1 MKKRLFAFIVTPMLI
16 LSACARDNQPKEIDY
31 HSLVFNYPALELEI
45 GKSQTLKV
53 KSGMPD
59 ENSVITW
66 VTSDKNVAT
75 VTKAGLVYAYKE
87 GTCTITGFID
97 ANSNGQL
104 DEKEYYGE
112 CQVTDFLKDKGL
124 NFSVSDKELDL
135 QMEQTRYV
143 SAYIKP
149 APESGNYY
157 YLTYTVEDPS
167 IAKVT
172 KDSSYNTRA
181 LVKAIGLGSTDV
193 TVTYGGQTAIFT
205 INVTPWIEG
214 DKTHVAS
221 IAFSEDTKVIQKTSE
236 ANPTYQTAVE
246 ILPSTATNKKI
257 SYSSNNPDVATVDE
271 NGVVTGLTGGSAIIT
286 AVSEDL
292 QKTASM
298 NIVVQDIFTTY
309 ETDLYAG
316 YYNGLTTW
324 KNGEDLIDKLHD
336 IIRDYTPLKYDWD
349 VVRSADEAIDN
360 ASALDAMY
368 SAEEIL
374 KSEQSNGYNREHAF
388 PASLMTGFST
398 GEATTQKGR
407 ATDYH
412 NLYAAG
418 KSGNSARNNKNYG
431 MADVN
436 EPSYSQ
442 SEEGYSSDRLN
453 FEPNDY
459 DKGKASRALF
469 YMATMYN
476 EDVIADVT
484 DSLTFQDDDPNKTGG
499 SKSVHVV
506 YTQKALQIREE
517 YADYSKITFS
527 KFHYHEDDASQA
539 IYEQYVTQDTTDL
552 SFEDLLAVE
561 AEAYGEYS
569 TDNCEF
575 AIGGLSDLLSW
586 SSYGISYA
594 EYRRNNVVEDA
605 QGNRNPF
612 TDYPELINYAY
623 GALKDQPGSLENIRP
638 SEEILDTD
646 SGETIAYRVE
656 SYKESAVVDTTYT
669 AEDINLVAVKSDLS
683 TEPAPEGANLFDSY
697 TFTKADLENSFAY
710 LTIPTTLNTIKIK
723 VKVTEGDISICNY
736 QHELTGNSKGGDM
749 KDFTSGNTVTLS
761 EIEWKI
767 SWTNASDTDC
777 NPGNKRKAGVA
788 FGKTNHGVGSI
799 TFETTE
805 SIENLS
811 AIFILANCASNKTVT
826 YKLYAG
832 ATVVK
837 SGSYT
842 GTGQDSDPILIGTT
856 FEAKTS
862 VAKIVIS
869 GASDFAVH
877 MHTLALKY

>member
-1 MKKRLFAFIVTPMLI
+1 MLI

-87 GTCTITGFID
+87 GTCTVTGFID

-236 ANPTYQTAVE
+236 ANPTYQTAVD

-298 NIVVQDIFTTY
+298 NIVVQDTFTTY

-324 KNGEDLIDKLHD
+324 ENGEDLIDKLHD
-336 IIRDYTPLKYDWD
+336 IIKDYTPLKYDWD

-374 KSEQSNGYNREHAF
+374 KSEQASGYSREHAF
-388 PASLMTGFST
+388 PASLMTGFTT
-398 GEATTQKGR
+398 GDAVAQKGR

-412 NLYAAG
+412 NLFAASA
-418 KSGNSARNNKNYG
+418 SGNSSRSNKNYG
-431 MADVN
+431 MADIN
-436 EPSYSQ
+436 EPTYSIADDGSYSF
-442 SEEGYSSDRLN
+442 DRLD
-453 FEPNDY
+453 FEPGDK

-484 DSLTFQDDDPNKTGG
+484 DGLTFQEGDPDNIDNAKSKTI
-499 SKSVHVV
+499 HVI

-517 YADYSKITFS
+517 YADYSKVSFS
-527 KFHYHEDDASQA
+527 KFHYHEDDATA
-539 IYEQYVTQDTTDL
+539 ALYEQYVTEDTTDL

-561 AEAYGEYS
+561 AKAYGQYS

-594 EYRRNNVVEDA
+594 EYRRNNVVEDT

-697 TFTKADLENSFAY
+697 TFTKADLENGFAY
-710 LTIPTTLNTIKIK
+710 LTISTALNTIRIK
-723 VKVTEGDISICNY
+723 VKVTEGDITICNY
-736 QHELTGNSKGGDM
+736 QYRLVGKTNKDWGKADL
-749 KDFTSGNTVTLS
+749 KDFENGGVATFGDLQ
-761 EIEWKI
+761 WKI
-767 SWTNASDTDC
+767 SWTNANAAVGSTYAA
-777 NPGNKRKAGVA
+777 AGVA
-788 FGKTNHGVGSI
+788 FGTGTNSVGTI
-799 TFETTE
+799 TFETVE
-805 SIENLS
+805 SLENVQAFFALVN
-811 AIFILANCASNKTVT
+811 AASNKSPS
-826 YKLYAG
+826 YSMYIGSKL
-832 ATVVK
+832 VK
-837 SGSYT
+837 SGTYT
-842 GTGQDSDPILIGTT
+842 GSGNNADPTMIGSTFDPLTG
-856 FEAKTS
+856 K
-862 VAKIVIS
+862 VKIVIS
-869 GASDFAVH
+869 GATNYAVH